1 MEMTKDK
8 TMDAFLETIADIVDA
23 IPAVE
28 AAGGSPALQRAKISA
43 LCDTFRRIQM
53 YRAEGI
59 REDLVA
65 IVLEKRKALI
75 MDAGTVQDV
84 NSICSE
90 PKPHYYGGEFR
101 TGRFSVPEEEMIMW
115 SLASLRAPLN
125 HDATERYMYL
135 FKEAF
140 GYLPWEVN

>member
-8 TMDAFLETIADIVDA
+8 TMDAFLETIADIVDT

-43 LCDTFRRIQM
+43 LCDTFRRIQT

-84 NSICSE
+84 NAICSE

-125 HDATERYMYL
+125 HEATERYMYL

>member
-28 AAGGSPALQRAKISA
+28 AAGGSITLQRAKISA

-84 NSICSE
+84 NAIALSQS
-90 PKPHYYGGEFR
+90 R
-101 TGRFSVPEEEMIMW
+101 TITAGNFG
-115 SLASLRAPLN
+115 LAASACLR
-125 HDATERYMYL
+125 RR
-135 FKEAF
+135 
-140 GYLPWEVN
+140 